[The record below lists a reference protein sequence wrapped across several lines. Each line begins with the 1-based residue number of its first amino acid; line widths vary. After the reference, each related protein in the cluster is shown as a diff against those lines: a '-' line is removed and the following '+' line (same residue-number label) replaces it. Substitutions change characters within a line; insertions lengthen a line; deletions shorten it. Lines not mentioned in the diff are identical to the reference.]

1 MLRRQRHVSF
11 HLAPF
16 LNSAIIITVRKHWV
30 YPAIAIGCVLFVFG
44 SKHSKQ
50 DLPETEEPLFRQ
62 AQQCLRENRADEA
75 FRLLQQLTEERRP
88 LPETHFQLG
97 QLSVKSDPIGAIYHF
112 QRYLSQTTDG
122 ARSKIAIQ
130 LIETAKKE
138 FARTLPLGNRTAETP
153 EYIRLTEVL
162 KQMREENARLKA
174 QLAQTRLS
182 YAPAKEAMKNTVV
195 STATPSEASRER
207 TYVVQHDDSLSKI
220 SLKMYGSAV
229 KWRLIYEANRDILPS
244 ANSLK
249 IGMKLRIPALKAVK

>member
-1 MLRRQRHVSF
+1 M
-11 HLAPF
+11 
-16 LNSAIIITVRKHWV
+16 RKHRWLW
-30 YPAIAIGCVLFVFG
+30 IAAGALFLLFLFRQN
-44 SKHSKQ
+44 HPLQ
-50 DLPETEEPLFRQ
+50 DPSEIEEPLFAE
-62 AQQCLRENRADEA
+62 AQRCLRMDRTDEA
-75 FRLLQQLTEERRP
+75 FQLLNRLVEKRKAP
-88 LPETHFQLG
+88 CPETHFQLG

-122 ARSKIAIQ
+122 TRSKIAMQ

-182 YAPAKEAMKNTVV
+182 HAPAKEAMKNTVV
-195 STATPSEASRER
+195 SATTPSEASRER
-207 TYVVQHDDSLSKI
+207 TYVVQYDDSLSKI

-229 KWRLIYEANRDILPS
+229 KWKLIYEANRDILPS

-249 IGMKLRIPALKAVK
+249 IGMKLRIPALKASK

>member
-1 MLRRQRHVSF
+1 MKARKNRAFFVETL
-11 HLAPF
+11 
-16 LNSAIIITVRKHWV
+16 IITFLLLLMLTILVR
-30 YPAIAIGCVLFVFG
+30 IFG
-44 SKHSKQ
+44 AA
-50 DLPETEEPLFRQ
+50 
-62 AQQCLRENRADEA
+62 AQKSRYA
-75 FRLLQQLTEERRP
+75 ERRTKAAAVAQNVVTMF
-88 LPETHFQLG
+88 EAG
-97 QLSVKSDPIGAIYHF
+97 EGEIGAA
-112 QRYLSQTTDG
+112 QR
-122 ARSKIAIQ
+122 Q

-182 YAPAKEAMKNTVV
+182 YAPAKEAMKSTVV
-195 STATPSEASRER
+195 STTTPSEASRER
-207 TYVVQHDDSLSKI
+207 TYVVQYDASLSKI

-249 IGMKLRIPALKAVK
+249 IGMKLRIPALKATQ

>member
-1 MLRRQRHVSF
+1 M
-11 HLAPF
+11 
-16 LNSAIIITVRKHWV
+16 RKHRVLLWV
-30 YPAIAIGCVLFVFG
+30 VAVGWLSIFLWLKNPKPTPSEI
-44 SKHSKQ
+44 
-50 DLPETEEPLFRQ
+50 EEPLFLE
-62 AQQCLRENRADEA
+62 AQQYLRTDRVDEA
-75 FRLLQQLTEERRP
+75 FQLLNRLVEKRKAP
-88 LPETHFQLG
+88 CPETHFQLG

-122 ARSKIAIQ
+122 VRSKIAMQ

-162 KQMREENARLKA
+162 KQMREENTRLKE

-182 YAPAKEAMKNTVV
+182 YTPAKEAIKNTAVLP
-195 STATPSEASRER
+195 TTPSEAFRER
-207 TYVVQHDDSLSKI
+207 TYVVQYEDSLSKI

-229 KWRLIYEANRDILPS
+229 KRKLIYEANRDILPS

-249 IGMKLRIPALKAVK
+249 IGMKLRIPALKATQ

>member
-1 MLRRQRHVSF
+1 M
-11 HLAPF
+11 
-16 LNSAIIITVRKHWV
+16 RKHRVLLWIV
-30 YPAIAIGCVLFVFG
+30 AIGWLPVLFWF
-44 SKHSKQ
+44 KNPKQ
-50 DLPETEEPLFRQ
+50 TLSEIEEPLFLE
-62 AQQCLRENRADEA
+62 AQQCLRSDRTDEA
-75 FRLLQQLTEERRP
+75 FKLLSRLVEERRNP
-88 LPETHFQLG
+88 CPEAHFQLG

-112 QRYLSQTTDG
+112 QRYLSQATDG
-122 ARSKIAIQ
+122 VRSKIAMQ

-153 EYIRLTEVL
+153 EYMRLTEVL
-162 KQMREENARLKA
+162 KQMREENARLKV

-207 TYVVQHDDSLSKI
+207 TYVVQYDDSLSKI

-229 KWRLIYEANRDILPS
+229 KWKLIYEANRDILPS

-249 IGMKLRIPALKAVK
+249 IGMKLRIPALKATQ

>member
-1 MLRRQRHVSF
+1 MQKHRWLWIAAGALFLLFLFRR
-11 HLAPF
+11 
-16 LNSAIIITVRKHWV
+16 N
-30 YPAIAIGCVLFVFG
+30 
-44 SKHSKQ
+44 HSLQ
-50 DLPETEEPLFRQ
+50 DPSEIEEPLFAE
-62 AQQCLRENRADEA
+62 AQRCLRTDRTDEA
-75 FRLLQQLTEERRP
+75 FQLLNRLVERRRVP
-88 LPETHFQLG
+88 CPETHFQLG

-122 ARSKIAIQ
+122 ARSKIAMQ

-182 YAPAKEAMKNTVV
+182 YAPAKEAIKNTVI
-195 STATPSEASRER
+195 SATTPSEASRER
-207 TYVVQHDDSLSKI
+207 TYVVQYDDSLSKI

-229 KWRLIYEANRDILPS
+229 KWKLIYEANRDILPS

-249 IGMKLRIPALKAVK
+249 IGMKLRIPALKTAKQ

>member
-1 MLRRQRHVSF
+1 M
-11 HLAPF
+11 
-16 LNSAIIITVRKHWV
+16 RKHRWLLWT
-30 YPAIAIGCVLFVFG
+30 IAIGWLPILFWC
-44 SKHSKQ
+44 KHPKQ
-50 DLPETEEPLFRQ
+50 APSEIEEPLFIE
-62 AQQCLRENRADEA
+62 AQRCLRTDRTDEA
-75 FRLLQQLTEERRP
+75 FHLLTRLVEKRKAP
-88 LPETHFQLG
+88 CPETHFQLG

-122 ARSKIAIQ
+122 ARSKIAMQ

-174 QLAQTRLS
+174 QLVQTRLS
-182 YAPAKEAMKNTVV
+182 YTPAKEAMKNTVV

-207 TYVVQHDDSLSKI
+207 TYVVQYDDSLSKI

-229 KWRLIYEANRDILPS
+229 KWKLIYEANRDILPS

-249 IGMKLRIPALKAVK
+249 IGMKLRIPALNTTK

>member
-1 MLRRQRHVSF
+1 MRGHRWL
-11 HLAPF
+11 L
-16 LNSAIIITVRKHWV
+16 WV
-30 YPAIAIGCVLFVFG
+30 IAVGCLPVLFWF
-44 SKHSKQ
+44 KHPKQ
-50 DLPETEEPLFRQ
+50 APSEIEEPLFAE
-62 AQQCLRENRADEA
+62 AQQCLRMDRTDEA
-75 FRLLQQLTEERRP
+75 FQLLNRLVEKRKAP
-88 LPETHFQLG
+88 CPEAHFQLG

-122 ARSKIAIQ
+122 ARSKIAMQ

-182 YAPAKEAMKNTVV
+182 HAPAKEAIKNTIV
-195 STATPSEASRER
+195 SATTPSEASRER
-207 TYVVQHDDSLSKI
+207 TYVVQYDDSLSKI

-229 KWRLIYEANRDILPS
+229 KWKLIYEANRDILPS

-249 IGMKLRIPALKAVK
+249 IGMKLRIPALKASK

>member
-1 MLRRQRHVSF
+1 M
-11 HLAPF
+11 
-16 LNSAIIITVRKHWV
+16 RKHRWLLWL
-30 YPAIAIGCVLFVFG
+30 IAIGWLPVLFWF
-44 SKHSKQ
+44 KTPKQ
-50 DLPETEEPLFRQ
+50 APSEIEEPLFTE
-62 AQQCLRENRADEA
+62 AQRCLRTDRTDEA
-75 FRLLQQLTEERRP
+75 FQLLNRLVEKRKAP
-88 LPETHFQLG
+88 CPETHFQLG

-122 ARSKIAIQ
+122 ARSKIAMQ

-182 YAPAKEAMKNTVV
+182 YAPAKEATEGTFV

-229 KWRLIYEANRDILPS
+229 KWKLIYEANRDILPS

-249 IGMKLRIPALKAVK
+249 IGMKLRIPALETVK

>member
-1 MLRRQRHVSF
+1 M
-11 HLAPF
+11 
-16 LNSAIIITVRKHWV
+16 RKHRWLWIV
-30 YPAIAIGCVLFVFG
+30 AGALFLLFLFRRNHPLRDP
-44 SKHSKQ
+44 S
-50 DLPETEEPLFRQ
+50 EIEEPLFTE
-62 AQQCLRENRADEA
+62 AQRCLRTDRTDEA
-75 FRLLQQLTEERRP
+75 FQLLNRLVEKRKAP
-88 LPETHFQLG
+88 CPETHFQLG
-97 QLSVKSDPIGAIYHF
+97 QLSIKSDPIGAIYHF

-122 ARSKIAIQ
+122 ARSKIAMQ

-182 YAPAKEAMKNTVV
+182 YAPAKEAVKNTVV
-195 STATPSEASRER
+195 SATTPSEVSRER
-207 TYVVQHDDSLSKI
+207 TYVVQYDDSLSKI

-229 KWRLIYEANRDILPS
+229 KWRIIYEANRDILPS

-249 IGMKLRIPALKAVK
+249 IGMKLRIPALETVK

>member
-1 MLRRQRHVSF
+1 MC
-11 HLAPF
+11 
-16 LNSAIIITVRKHWV
+16 NNKNMRKHRWLW
-30 YPAIAIGCVLFVFG
+30 IAAGALFLLFLFRQNHPLRNLSEV
-44 SKHSKQ
+44 
-50 DLPETEEPLFRQ
+50 EEPLFAE
-62 AQQCLRENRADEA
+62 AQQRLRTDRTDEA
-75 FRLLQQLTEERRP
+75 FQLLNRLVEKRSAP
-88 LPETHFQLG
+88 CPETHFQLG
-97 QLSVKSDPIGAIYHF
+97 QLSVKSDPIDAIYHF

-122 ARSKIAIQ
+122 ARSKIAMQ

-182 YAPAKEAMKNTVV
+182 YAPAKEAIKNTVI
-195 STATPSEASRER
+195 SATTPSEASRER

-249 IGMKLRIPALKAVK
+249 IGMKLRIPALKATQ

>member
-1 MLRRQRHVSF
+1 M
-11 HLAPF
+11 
-16 LNSAIIITVRKHWV
+16 RKHRWLLWL
-30 YPAIAIGCVLFVFG
+30 IAIGWLPVLFWC
-44 SKHSKQ
+44 KHPKQ
-50 DLPETEEPLFRQ
+50 APSEIEEPLFIE
-62 AQQCLRENRADEA
+62 AQQCLRTDRADEA
-75 FRLLQQLTEERRP
+75 FKLLSRLVEERRNP
-88 LPETHFQLG
+88 CPEMHFQLG

-122 ARSKIAIQ
+122 MHSKIAME

-138 FARTLPLGNRTAETP
+138 FARTLPLGDRTAGTP

-182 YAPAKEAMKNTVV
+182 CAPAKEATNGTLV
-195 STATPSEASRER
+195 STAAPSEASRER

-249 IGMKLRIPALKAVK
+249 IGMKLRIPALKASK

>member
-1 MLRRQRHVSF
+1 M
-11 HLAPF
+11 
-16 LNSAIIITVRKHWV
+16 RKHRWLLWL
-30 YPAIAIGCVLFVFG
+30 IAIGWLPVLFWF
-44 SKHSKQ
+44 KNPKQ
-50 DLPETEEPLFRQ
+50 DPSEIEEPLFAE
-62 AQQCLRENRADEA
+62 AQRCLRTDRTDEA
-75 FRLLQQLTEERRP
+75 FQLLSRLVEKRSAP
-88 LPETHFQLG
+88 CPEAHFQLG

-122 ARSKIAIQ
+122 ARSKIAMQ

-138 FARTLPLGNRTAETP
+138 FARTLPLGDLTAETP

-182 YAPAKEAMKNTVV
+182 NAPATTVTKNTII
-195 STATPSEASRER
+195 STISSSEASRER
-207 TYVVQHDDSLSKI
+207 TYVVQYDDSLSKI

-229 KWRLIYEANRDILPS
+229 KWRIIYEANRDILPS

>member
-1 MLRRQRHVSF
+1 M
-11 HLAPF
+11 
-16 LNSAIIITVRKHWV
+16 RKHRWLLWL
-30 YPAIAIGCVLFVFG
+30 IAIGWLLVLFWF
-44 SKHSKQ
+44 KNPKQ
-50 DLPETEEPLFRQ
+50 APSEIEEPLFAE
-62 AQQCLRENRADEA
+62 AQRCLRTDRTDEA
-75 FRLLQQLTEERRP
+75 FQLLNRLVEKRREP
-88 LPETHFQLG
+88 CPETHFQLG

-122 ARSKIAIQ
+122 ARSKIAMQ

-182 YAPAKEAMKNTVV
+182 YAPAKEAIKNTVI
-195 STATPSEASRER
+195 SATTPSEASRER
-207 TYVVQHDDSLSKI
+207 TYVVQYDDSLSKI

-229 KWRLIYEANRDILPS
+229 KWRIIYEANRDILPS
-244 ANSLK
+244 ANSLR
-249 IGMKLRIPALKAVK
+249 IGMKLRIPALNTTK

>member
-1 MLRRQRHVSF
+1 M
-11 HLAPF
+11 
-16 LNSAIIITVRKHWV
+16 RKHRRLW
-30 YPAIAIGCVLFVFG
+30 IAAGALFLLFLFRRDHPPRDPSEV
-44 SKHSKQ
+44 
-50 DLPETEEPLFRQ
+50 EEPLFAE
-62 AQQCLRENRADEA
+62 AQQCLRTDRTDEA
-75 FRLLQQLTEERRP
+75 FQLLNRLVEKRKAP
-88 LPETHFQLG
+88 CPEAHFQLG

-122 ARSKIAIQ
+122 ARSKIAMQ

-174 QLAQTRLS
+174 QLAQTHLS
-182 YAPAKEAMKNTVV
+182 YAPAKEAIKNTVI
-195 STATPSEASRER
+195 SATTPSEASRER
-207 TYVVQHDDSLSKI
+207 TYVVQYDDSLSKI

-229 KWRLIYEANRDILPS
+229 KWKLIYEANRDILPS

-249 IGMKLRIPALKAVK
+249 IGMKLRIPALKATQ

>member
-1 MLRRQRHVSF
+1 M
-11 HLAPF
+11 
-16 LNSAIIITVRKHWV
+16 RKHRWLLWL
-30 YPAIAIGCVLFVFG
+30 IAFGWLLVLFWF
-44 SKHSKQ
+44 KNPKQ
-50 DLPETEEPLFRQ
+50 APSEIEEPLFAE
-62 AQQCLRENRADEA
+62 AQRCLRTDRTDEA
-75 FRLLQQLTEERRP
+75 FQLLNRLVEERREP
-88 LPETHFQLG
+88 CPEAHFQLG

-122 ARSKIAIQ
+122 ARSKIAMQ

-182 YAPAKEAMKNTVV
+182 YAPAKEAIKNTVI
-195 STATPSEASRER
+195 SATTPSEASRER
-207 TYVVQHDDSLSKI
+207 TYVVQYDDSLSKI

-229 KWRLIYEANRDILPS
+229 KWRIIYEANRDILPS

-249 IGMKLRIPALKAVK
+249 IGMKLRIPALKASK

>member
-1 MLRRQRHVSF
+1 M
-11 HLAPF
+11 
-16 LNSAIIITVRKHWV
+16 RKHRWLW
-30 YPAIAIGCVLFVFG
+30 IAAGALFLLF
-44 SKHSKQ
+44 
-50 DLPETEEPLFRQ
+50 LFRQ
-62 AQQCLRENRADEA
+62 NHPLRNLSEVEESLFAEAQQCLRTDRTDEA
-75 FRLLQQLTEERRP
+75 FQLLNRLVEKRSAP
-88 LPETHFQLG
+88 CPETHFQLG
-97 QLSVKSDPIGAIYHF
+97 QLSVKSDPIDAIYHF

-122 ARSKIAIQ
+122 ARSKIAMQ

-182 YAPAKEAMKNTVV
+182 HAPAKEAMKNTVV
-195 STATPSEASRER
+195 SATTPSEASRER

-229 KWRLIYEANRDILPS
+229 KWRLIYEVNRDILPS

-249 IGMKLRIPALKAVK
+249 IGMKLRIPALKATQ

>member
-1 MLRRQRHVSF
+1 M
-11 HLAPF
+11 
-16 LNSAIIITVRKHWV
+16 RKHRWLLWT
-30 YPAIAIGCVLFVFG
+30 IAIGWLPILFWC
-44 SKHSKQ
+44 KHPKQ
-50 DLPETEEPLFRQ
+50 APSEIEEPLFIE
-62 AQQCLRENRADEA
+62 AQRCLRTDRTDEA
-75 FRLLQQLTEERRP
+75 FQLLNRLVEKRKAP
-88 LPETHFQLG
+88 CPETHFQLG

-122 ARSKIAIQ
+122 ARSKIAMQ

-162 KQMREENARLKA
+162 KQMREENTRLKE

-182 YAPAKEAMKNTVV
+182 YTPAKEAIKNTAVLP
-195 STATPSEASRER
+195 TTPSEAFRER
-207 TYVVQHDDSLSKI
+207 TYVVQYEDSLSKI

-229 KWRLIYEANRDILPS
+229 KWKLIYEANRDILPS

-249 IGMKLRIPALKAVK
+249 IGMKLRIPALKATQ

>member
-1 MLRRQRHVSF
+1 M
-11 HLAPF
+11 
-16 LNSAIIITVRKHWV
+16 RKHRWLLWL
-30 YPAIAIGCVLFVFG
+30 IAIGWLPVLFWF
-44 SKHSKQ
+44 KNPKQ
-50 DLPETEEPLFRQ
+50 TLSEVEEPLFLE
-62 AQQCLRENRADEA
+62 AQQCLRTDRADEA
-75 FRLLQQLTEERRP
+75 FKLLNRLVEERRKP
-88 LPETHFQLG
+88 CPETHFQLG
-97 QLSVKSDPIGAIYHF
+97 QLSVKNDPIGAIYHF

-122 ARSKIAIQ
+122 TRSKIAMQ

-182 YAPAKEAMKNTVV
+182 YAPAKEAIKNTVV
-195 STATPSEASRER
+195 ATTTPSEASRER
-207 TYVVQHDDSLSKI
+207 TYVVQYEDSLSKI

-229 KWRLIYEANRDILPS
+229 KWKLIYEANRDILPS

-249 IGMKLRIPALKAVK
+249 IGMKLRIPALKAAKQ

>member
-1 MLRRQRHVSF
+1 M
-11 HLAPF
+11 
-16 LNSAIIITVRKHWV
+16 RKHRWLW
-30 YPAIAIGCVLFVFG
+30 IAAGALFLLFLFRQNHPLRNLSEV
-44 SKHSKQ
+44 
-50 DLPETEEPLFRQ
+50 EEPLFAE
-62 AQQCLRENRADEA
+62 AQQCLRTDRTDEA
-75 FRLLQQLTEERRP
+75 FQLLNRLVEKRSAP
-88 LPETHFQLG
+88 CPETHFQLG
-97 QLSVKSDPIGAIYHF
+97 QLSVKSDPIDAIYHF

-122 ARSKIAIQ
+122 ARSKIAMQ

-182 YAPAKEAMKNTVV
+182 YAPAKEAIKNTVI
-195 STATPSEASRER
+195 SATTPSEASRER
-207 TYVVQHDDSLSKI
+207 TYVVQYEDSLSKI

-229 KWRLIYEANRDILPS
+229 KWRIIYEANRDILPS

-249 IGMKLRIPALKAVK
+249 IGMKLRIPALKATQ

>member
-1 MLRRQRHVSF
+1 M
-11 HLAPF
+11 
-16 LNSAIIITVRKHWV
+16 RKHRWLLWT
-30 YPAIAIGCVLFVFG
+30 IAIGWLPILFWC
-44 SKHSKQ
+44 KHPKQ
-50 DLPETEEPLFRQ
+50 APSEIEEPLFIE
-62 AQQCLRENRADEA
+62 AQRCLRTDRTDEA
-75 FRLLQQLTEERRP
+75 FQLLNRLVEKRKAP
-88 LPETHFQLG
+88 CPETHFQLG

-122 ARSKIAIQ
+122 ARSKIAMQ

-195 STATPSEASRER
+195 SPTTPSEASSER
-207 TYVVQHDDSLSKI
+207 TYVVQYDDSLSKI
-220 SLKMYGSAV
+220 SLQMYGSAV
-229 KWRLIYEANRDILPS
+229 KWKLIYEANRDILPS

-249 IGMKLRIPALKAVK
+249 IGMKLRIPALKATQ

>member
-1 MLRRQRHVSF
+1 M
-11 HLAPF
+11 
-16 LNSAIIITVRKHWV
+16 RKHRWLW
-30 YPAIAIGCVLFVFG
+30 IAAGALFLLF
-44 SKHSKQ
+44 
-50 DLPETEEPLFRQ
+50 LFRQ
-62 AQQCLRENRADEA
+62 NHPLRNLSEVEESLFAEAQQCLRTDRTDEA
-75 FRLLQQLTEERRP
+75 FQLLNRLVEKRSAP
-88 LPETHFQLG
+88 CPETHFQLG
-97 QLSVKSDPIGAIYHF
+97 QLSVKSDPIDAIYHF

-122 ARSKIAIQ
+122 ARSKIAMQ

-138 FARTLPLGNRTAETP
+138 FARTLPLGNCTAETP

-182 YAPAKEAMKNTVV
+182 HAPAKEAMKNTVV
-195 STATPSEASRER
+195 SATTPSEASRER

-249 IGMKLRIPALKAVK
+249 IGMKLRIPALKATQ

>member
-1 MLRRQRHVSF
+1 M
-11 HLAPF
+11 
-16 LNSAIIITVRKHWV
+16 RKHRWLW
-30 YPAIAIGCVLFVFG
+30 IAAGALFLLFLFQRNHPLRDP
-44 SKHSKQ
+44 S
-50 DLPETEEPLFRQ
+50 EIEEPLFAE
-62 AQQCLRENRADEA
+62 AQQCLRTDRTDEA
-75 FRLLQQLTEERRP
+75 FQLLSRLVEERRKP
-88 LPETHFQLG
+88 CPETHFQLG
-97 QLSVKSDPIGAIYHF
+97 QLSVKSDPISAIYHF

-122 ARSKIAIQ
+122 ARSKIAMQ

-182 YAPAKEAMKNTVV
+182 YAPAKEAVKNTVV
-195 STATPSEASRER
+195 SATTPSEASRER
-207 TYVVQHDDSLSKI
+207 TYVVQYDDSLSKI

-229 KWRLIYEANRDILPS
+229 KWKLIYEANRDILPS

-249 IGMKLRIPALKAVK
+249 IGMKLRIPALKAAKQ

>member
-1 MLRRQRHVSF
+1 M
-11 HLAPF
+11 
-16 LNSAIIITVRKHWV
+16 RKHRWLLWL
-30 YPAIAIGCVLFVFG
+30 IAIGWLPVLFWF
-44 SKHSKQ
+44 KNPKQ
-50 DLPETEEPLFRQ
+50 IEEPLFTE
-62 AQQCLRENRADEA
+62 AQRCLRTDRTDEA
-75 FRLLQQLTEERRP
+75 FQLLNRLVEERRKP
-88 LPETHFQLG
+88 CPETHFQLG

-122 ARSKIAIQ
+122 TRSKIAMQ

-182 YAPAKEAMKNTVV
+182 YAPAKEAIKNTVI
-195 STATPSEASRER
+195 SPTTPSEASRER
-207 TYVVQHDDSLSKI
+207 TYVVQYEDSLSKI

-229 KWRLIYEANRDILPS
+229 KWKLIYEANRDILPS

-249 IGMKLRIPALKAVK
+249 IGMKLRIPALKAAKQ